1 MVYRKYNTSLRQVL
15 YGALCKRSAE
25 DVEIKNLFSG
35 FYAAHFLRGALKL
48 KKPLLA
54 RGFFNFFNV
63 SGGKR
68 QSVKSETRLNP
79 SVCPPVAKRT
89 VFYALFTF

>member
-1 MVYRKYNTSLRQVL
+1 MVYRKYNTSLRQVFMA
-15 YGALCKRSAE
+15 YYANNTAE
-25 DVEIKNLFSG
+25 DVEIKNLFFG

-68 QSVKSETRLNP
+68 QSVKFETR
-79 SVCPPVAKRT
+79 
-89 VFYALFTF
+89 